1 MRVARV
7 SGTAVQG
14 INIIRFLSLRR
25 FERMISIDTR
35 YFPAKGENILEEDD
49 VQDDDDEWEGEK
61 NEEGNS

>member
-1 MRVARV
+1 
-7 SGTAVQG
+7 
-14 INIIRFLSLRR
+14 
-25 FERMISIDTR
+25 MISIDTR